1 MEQAETL
8 EVIVMTDS
16 REWWEQVD
24 ISKLSE
30 DARYRILKYVVE
42 KYSRRTVLEES
53 GISRVTLW
61 RLLERTSPVKPEYVK
76 PLLKFLSR
84 EEFESFSC
92 G

>member
-1 MEQAETL
+1 MK
-8 EVIVMTDS
+8 
-16 REWWEQVD
+16 QVD

-30 DARYRILKYVVE
+30 DARYRILKHVVE
-42 KYSRRTVLEES
+42 KYSRRIVLEES

-61 RLLERTSPVKPEYVK
+61 RLLERISLVKLEYVK

-84 EEFESFSC
+84 EGFESFSC